1 VAQECIFIDDVSKNV
16 EAAKA
21 VGIYGSHFET
31 PEKLAEDRKQLGFL
45 P

>member
-1 VAQECIFIDDVSKNV
+1 MAQECIFIDDVSKNV

-21 VGIYGSHFET
+21 VGIYGIHSET
-31 PEKLAEDRKQLGFL
+31 PEKLAGDLKQLGFL